1 MAKKEDNTKTKN
13 KINNVPET
21 TNKTKTENNSKKEM
35 EKENT
40 KQNSKN
46 DSKKTENNKVEP
58 KDETTKASKEIKEEK
73 NATQKGKEKTKKEKN
88 KKTKAQP
95 KEKNN
100 QKKETQSKEKA
111 NKKTETQLQE
121 KTTKEIEEV
130 VAKEIKANKKLPSAE
145 LGKINSRVFQN
156 ICLAVV
162 VMFYLNFVILGFIN
176 IENSVFITDL
186 KVFSMAILI
195 ISIGIFEY
203 AYKKDSGRHTIHG
216 IEILMLSFITM
227 LLVYID
233 IMWTNKFI
241 YIVAFVTYIFAIY
254 YVAKS
259 IIIYK
264 RMKKEYF
271 LGEMKEMIK
280 K

>member
-35 EKENT
+35 KKENT

-46 DSKKTENNKVEP
+46 DS
-58 KDETTKASKEIKEEK
+58 
-73 NATQKGKEKTKKEKN
+73 
-88 KKTKAQP
+88 
-95 KEKNN
+95 
-100 QKKETQSKEKA
+100 
-111 NKKTETQLQE
+111 KKTETQLQE